1 MTYHCQHDHQYHN
14 HHDIMMAVTII
25 TTAQLSS
32 FLSLNRVNLALG
44 ILVSMVIIHLMIIY
58 DYDDSKDEHGGA
70 ADDDVYKRDDN
81 YHYTTYLLQLSH
93 IIHAFS

>member
-1 MTYHCQHDHQYHN
+1 
-14 HHDIMMAVTII
+14 MMAVMII

-32 FLSLNRVNLALG
+32 FLSSYNRVNLALG

-58 DYDDSKDEHGGA
+58 DYDDSNDDGGA
-70 ADDDVYKRDDN
+70 AAAAAANVDDVYKRDDN